1 MAFSGSLCLHVGADV
16 QIEHVLSSYFHPF
29 LLTTD
34 WTGQDL
40 YSQALSVHPS
50 HAGILADLARF
61 HYLMLDN
68 KDEARQLLKLA
79 FTLHPQSASGICHA
93 S

>member
-1 MAFSGSLCLHVGADV
+1 MAVCLRVGIDV
-16 QIEHVLSSYFHPF
+16 QIEHALSWYHHLV
-29 LLTTD
+29 LLTTN

-68 KDEARQLLKLA
+68 KEEARELLKHA
-79 FTLHPQSASGICHA
+79 FSLHPQSASGICHA
-93 S
+93 Y